1 MNENLVSCR
10 ICEKKISNRAVV
22 CPNCGE
28 IYPGNKNGRK
38 IMKVFYALEIGVIV
52 FYILGFIAV
61 MAIPYYIK
69 SIFTF

>member
-10 ICEKKISNRAVV
+10 ICEKKISNKAVV
-22 CPNCGE
+22 CPSCGE
-28 IYPGNKNGRK
+28 IYPANKHGRK
-38 IMKVFYALEIGVIV
+38 IIKATNILLIGTIV
-52 FYILGFIAV
+52 AYVLIGIAI